1 MEKPDLLPFE
11 LSAARWQGAFG
22 WGGSIRADQ
31 QEGERM
37 ARKPGSIEVSPNN
50 PCPFLRAL
58 VAQGLVADDV
68 ASVGEVTRVIMDV
81 TRAGDGEPRLPAAA
95 IRAIALIANGLGPL
109 QFARNGLHGLR
120 LNELRNGPLDKKGA
134 GSGILDASARIN
146 DAELARLDEF
156 ASEKTDAEGRKERG
170 LDLAELQRMMDANF
184 ERAAGRRRKIDR
196 RLMDGEWP
204 ILLKVMGKEGK
215 SGRYLCV
222 KEVSDLFVERR
233 LPQRMA
239 GRPIDR

>member
-1 MEKPDLLPFE
+1 MPH
-11 LSAARWQGAFG
+11 
-22 WGGSIRADQ
+22 
-31 QEGERM
+31 
-37 ARKPGSIEVSPNN
+37 KPGPSEVSPNN

-58 VAQGLVADDV
+58 VAQGLAADDV
-68 ASVGEVTRVIMDV
+68 EAIGEVTRVIV
-81 TRAGDGEPRLPAAA
+81 RVANAGDGKPQLPGAA

-109 QFARNGLHGLR
+109 QVARNGLRGVR

-156 ASEKTDAEGRKERG
+156 ASDKTDAEGRTERG

-204 ILLKVMGKEGK
+204 ILLKVMGKAGRA
-215 SGRYLCV
+215 GRYLSIT
-222 KEVSDLFVERR
+222 ELRDLFVERR
-233 LPQRMA
+233 LPQRMSRRLIN
-239 GRPIDR
+239 G

>member
-1 MEKPDLLPFE
+1 MPN
-11 LSAARWQGAFG
+11 
-22 WGGSIRADQ
+22 
-31 QEGERM
+31 
-37 ARKPGSIEVSPNN
+37 KPGPSEVSPNN

-68 ASVGEVTRVIMDV
+68 AAIGKVTGVILDV
-81 TRAGDGEPRLPAAA
+81 ANAGDGKPQLPAAA

-109 QFARNGLHGLR
+109 QVARNGLRGLR
-120 LNELRNGPLDKKGA
+120 LNELRTGPLDKRGA

-146 DAELARLDEF
+146 EAELARLDEF
-156 ASEKTDAEGRKERG
+156 ASDKTDAGGRTERG
-170 LDLAELQRMMDANF
+170 LAMAELRQMMDANF

-215 SGRYLCV
+215 AGRYLSV
-222 KEVSDLFVERR
+222 KEVRDLFVERR
-233 LPQRMA
+233 LPQRMSRRLIDGQA
-239 GRPIDR
+239 GSGEA